1 MTTSQNSIAN
11 PIETSSDWLL
21 KIPSLSQQQSILVS
35 PGGTGTVTSYSL
47 VYDVYFPANGSSGW
61 MPFLQ
66 TDIGNSNDADIFG
79 KASGDSYGVGIGGS
93 YRGTAKLD
101 AWNRI
106 GLTIEKNS
114 NGTVS
119 MNKYVNG
126 EFVATQQ
133 IASSGAS
140 RFAIDL
146 SKGFLIFSDED
157 GETSPVIS
165 ATSSSFR
172 QR

>member
-47 VYDVYFPANGSSGW
+47 VYDVYFPTNGSSGW

-79 KASGDSYGVGIGGS
+79 KASGESYGVGIGGVIAA
-93 YRGTAKLD
+93 RRN
-101 AWNRI
+101 WMP
-106 GLTIEKNS
+106 
-114 NGTVS
+114 GTVS
-119 MNKYVNG
+119 V
-126 EFVATQQ
+126 
-133 IASSGAS
+133 S
-140 RFAIDL
+140 RSRRIRTAR
-146 SKGFLIFSDED
+146 
-157 GETSPVIS
+157 
-165 ATSSSFR
+165 FR
-172 QR
+172 

>member
-47 VYDVYFPANGSSGW
+47 VYDVYFPTNGSSGW

-79 KASGDSYGVGIGGS
+79 KASGESYGVGIGE
-93 YRGTAKLD
+93 L
-101 AWNRI
+101 
-106 GLTIEKNS
+106 
-114 NGTVS
+114 
-119 MNKYVNG
+119 
-126 EFVATQQ
+126 
-133 IASSGAS
+133 S
-140 RFAIDL
+140 RH
-146 SKGFLIFSDED
+146 
-157 GETSPVIS
+157 GETGCLEPYRSHDREEFERHGFDEEIRQWRICRDP
-165 ATSSSFR
+165 ADRFFR
-172 QR
+172 CQPFRH